1 MAKKPIDKK
10 SFEDTVSDIAE
21 EYGAQGFT
29 AKKTAAADILKG
41 DIDSFSDDGGNIGV
55 AASVLD
61 RLADVQ
67 SNIDSSRDP
76 EGAKESIATLK
87 DIKDTVKILQKSKDL
102 DADQSKRLSDIIDD
116 TTKNVKKSAKAGGS
130 FGKANENFI
139 QNLTDTLNPL
149 KQAGNLLENM
159 GLSSAGQYLNEI
171 GDVGGDKFLNAIGM
185 KKSVGT
191 SDEAIKDARNARKS
205 AQSDIDVGPQEAANL
220 NQSVLTKEGETSS
233 KGVEEGEGSM
243 TAEDLLM
250 PSLSLVPRAKKRL
263 GVALGL
269 TDASGTPFLQSIAEY
284 LKPDASSRAEG
295 AEGGGGLGLPDLK
308 LGDGDAEVPD
318 DVKPKGILSKIFGI
332 VGIGITGLFS
342 GILAIITSPFK
353 LIKGLLGKIGGG
365 VVARIGL
372 RGALAGTLAGIPI
385 VGWIGALI
393 LQAIFGIFDGLKNV
407 YNTSKDPSATIGDK
421 LWAFFDGFISGFFTF
436 GIVSPEKV
444 KEFRG
449 KIKDGFFDIMDGIY
463 DGVKTAIDNAI
474 AAVKS
479 IGSSIK
485 NFGSNI
491 IDKGKDFLKGAIR
504 SILPRKDEEGGF
516 FSIKNLA
523 MKAIPDSVYK
533 FAGIDKETG
542 EDIPEPPKVMSG
554 DIEGIDARKGLT
566 ESLGSATDAVNSG
579 SSSGNHP
586 AASMMMNTGG
596 NVSTTNNTTNNTT
609 SNASPQDQDF
619 DYYAFRGVNVHA

>member
-1 MAKKPIDKK
+1 MKK
-10 SFEDTVSDIAE
+10 SFEDTVSDITE
-21 EYGAQGFT
+21 EFGAKGFT
-29 AKKTAAADILKG
+29 AKKTATADILKS
-41 DIDSFSDDGGNIGV
+41 DIDTFGDDGTSSIGV

-67 SNIDSSRDP
+67 SNIDASRDP
-76 EGAKESIATLK
+76 EGVKESMSVLK
-87 DIKDTVKILQKSKDL
+87 DIKDTINILRKSKDL
-102 DADQSKRLSDIIDD
+102 DDEQSKKLEKIVDD
-116 TTKNVKKSAKAGGS
+116 TSKNVKKSAKSGGAL
-130 FGKANENFI
+130 GKANENFI

-171 GDVGGDKFLNAIGM
+171 GDIGGDKFLNAIGM
-185 KKSVGT
+185 KKTVGT
-191 SDEAIKDARNARKS
+191 SDEAIKDARNARKQ
-205 AQSDIDVGPQEAANL
+205 AQSEIDTGPQQEANL
-220 NQSVLTKEGETSS
+220 DQSVLTKEGETSS

-269 TDASGTPFLQSIAEY
+269 TDASGTPFLETISEY
-284 LKPDASSRAEG
+284 LKPEASSRAEVAG
-295 AEGGGGLGLPDLK
+295 ADGGLGLPPLK
-308 LGDGDAEVPD
+308 FGDGDAEVPD
-318 DVKPKGILSKIFGI
+318 DIKPKGILGKLFGFLKL
-332 VGIGITGLFS
+332 GFIGIFS
-342 GILAIITSPFK
+342 GIGSILMSPFK
-353 LIKGLLGKIGGG
+353 LIKGLLGKIGTG

-385 VGWIGALI
+385 VGWIAALV
-393 LQAIFGIFDGLKNV
+393 LQGIFGIFDGLKNV

-436 GIVSPEKV
+436 GIVSPEKI

-449 KIKDGFFDIMDGIY
+449 KIKDGFFDIMNGIY

-485 NFGSNI
+485 NFGSNLM
-491 IDKGKDFLKGAIR
+491 DKGKDFLKGAIR
-504 SILPRKDEEGGF
+504 SILPRKDPDGEWW
-516 FSIKNLA
+516 SIGNLA
-523 MKAIPDSVYK
+523 MSAIPESIYK

-542 EDIPEPPKVMSG
+542 EDIPEPPKVQTA

-566 ESLGSATDAVNSG
+566 ETLGNATDAVNSG
-579 SSSGNHP
+579 STSGMHP
-586 AASMMMNTGG
+586 AASMAINNGG
-596 NVSTTNNTTNNTT
+596 NVSNTTNTTNNTT

>member
-1 MAKKPIDKK
+1 MSDSDKR
-10 SFEDTVSDIAE
+10 FQDTVADITE

-29 AKKTAAADILKG
+29 AKKTAAADILKS
-41 DIDSFSDDGGNIGV
+41 DIETFGDDGGNIGV

-76 EGAKESIATLK
+76 ESAKESIATLK

-185 KKSVGT
+185 KKNVGT

-205 AQSDIDVGPQEAANL
+205 AQSDIDVGPQEEANL

-250 PSLSLVPRAKKRL
+250 PSLSLVPRARKRL

-308 LGDGDAEVPD
+308 LGDGDSEVPD
-318 DVKPKGILSKIFGI
+318 DIKPKGILGKIFGI
-332 VGIGITGLFS
+332 VRIGITGLFS

-365 VVARIGL
+365 IVARIGL

-449 KIKDGFFDIMDGIY
+449 KIKDGFFDIMNGIY

-491 IDKGKDFLKGAIR
+491 MDKGKDFLKGAIR
-504 SILPRKDEEGGF
+504 SILPRKDPEGGF
-516 FSIKNLA
+516 FDIGNLA
-523 MKAIPDSVYK
+523 MKAIPESVYK

-566 ESLGSATDAVNSG
+566 ETLGNATAAANSG

-586 AASMMMNTGG
+586 AAAMMMNTGG

-609 SNASPQDQDF
+609 SHASPQDQDF

>member
-1 MAKKPIDKK
+1 M
-10 SFEDTVSDIAE
+10 S
-21 EYGAQGFT
+21 
-29 AKKTAAADILKG
+29 
-41 DIDSFSDDGGNIGV
+41 GNIGV

-185 KKSVGT
+185 KKNVGT

-205 AQSDIDVGPQEAANL
+205 AQSDIDVGPQEEANL

-250 PSLSLVPRAKKRL
+250 PSLSLVPRARKRL

-284 LKPDASSRAEG
+284 LKPEAGSRAEG

-308 LGDGDAEVPD
+308 LGDGDSEVPD
-318 DVKPKGILSKIFGI
+318 DIKPKGILGKIFGI
-332 VGIGITGLFS
+332 VRIGITGLFS
-342 GILAIITSPFK
+342 GILALITSPFK

-365 VVARIGL
+365 IVARIGL

-449 KIKDGFFDIMDGIY
+449 KIKDGFFDIMNGIY

-491 IDKGKDFLKGAIR
+491 MDKGKDFLKGAIR
-504 SILPRKDEEGGF
+504 SILPRKDPEGGF
-516 FSIKNLA
+516 FNIGNLA
-523 MKAIPDSVYK
+523 MKAIPESVYK

-566 ESLGSATDAVNSG
+566 ETLGNATAAANSG
-579 SSSGNHP
+579 STSGNHP
-586 AASMMMNTGG
+586 AASMAINNGG

-609 SNASPQDQDF
+609 AHASPQDQDF

>member
-1 MAKKPIDKK
+1 MSDENTR
-10 SFEDTVSDIAE
+10 FEDTVGKITE
-21 EYGAQGFT
+21 EYGAEGFT
-29 AKKTAAADILKG
+29 AKKTAAADILKS
-41 DIDSFSDDGGNIGV
+41 DIDTFGDDGNIGV

-67 SNIDSSRDP
+67 SNIDASRDP
-76 EGAKESIATLK
+76 ESVKESMSVLK
-87 DIKDTVKILQKSKDL
+87 DIKDTIKILQKSKDL
-102 DADQSKRLSDIIDD
+102 DKDQSDRLNKIVDETS
-116 TTKNVKKSAKAGGS
+116 KNVKKSAKSGGAL
-130 FGKANENFI
+130 GKANQNFI

-171 GDVGGDKFLNAIGM
+171 GDIGGDKFLNAIGM

-205 AQSDIDVGPQEAANL
+205 AQSEIDTGPQQEANL
-220 NQSVLTKEGETSS
+220 DQSVLTKEGETSS

-284 LKPDASSRAEG
+284 LKPEASSRAEG
-295 AEGGGGLGLPDLK
+295 AEGGMGLPDLE

-318 DVKPKGILSKIFGI
+318 DIKPKGILGKLFLFLSRGLGGIFTA
-332 VGIGITGLFS
+332 IGA
-342 GILAIITSPFK
+342 ILMSPFK
-353 LIKGLLGKIGGG
+353 LIKGLMGKIGTGI
-365 VVARIGL
+365 VARIGL

-385 VGWIGALI
+385 VGWLAALV
-393 LQAIFGIFDGLKNV
+393 LQGIFGIFGGLKGV
-407 YNTSKDPSATIGDK
+407 YEEGKNNPDATLGSK
-421 LWAFFDGFISGFFTF
+421 LWAFFDGFISEFFTF
-436 GIVSPEKV
+436 GAVSREKIA
-444 KEFRG
+444 EFRG
-449 KIKDGFFDIMDGIY
+449 KIKDGFLNIMDGIY
-463 DGVKTAIDNAI
+463 DGVKNAIDNAI
-474 AAVKS
+474 AAVKN

-485 NFGSNI
+485 NFGSNLM
-491 IDKGKDFLKGAIR
+491 DKGKDFLKGAIR
-504 SILPRKDEEGGF
+504 SILPRKDPDGEWW
-516 FSIKNLA
+516 SIGNLA
-523 MKAIPDSVYK
+523 MKAIPESVYK

-542 EDIPEPPKVMSG
+542 EDIPEPPKVQTA
-554 DIEGIDARKGLT
+554 DIEGVDARQGLT
-566 ESLGSATDAVNSG
+566 ETLGNATDAVNSG
-579 SSSGNHP
+579 STSGNHP

-596 NVSTTNNTTNNTT
+596 NVNTTNNTTNNTT
-609 SNASPQDQDF
+609 ANASPQDQDF

>member
-1 MAKKPIDKK
+1 M
-10 SFEDTVSDIAE
+10 
-21 EYGAQGFT
+21 
-29 AKKTAAADILKG
+29 
-41 DIDSFSDDGGNIGV
+41 
-55 AASVLD
+55 
-61 RLADVQ
+61 
-67 SNIDSSRDP
+67 
-76 EGAKESIATLK
+76 
-87 DIKDTVKILQKSKDL
+87 QKSKDL

-185 KKSVGT
+185 KKNVGT

-205 AQSDIDVGPQEAANL
+205 AQSDIDVGPQEEANL

-250 PSLSLVPRAKKRL
+250 PSLSLVPRARKRL

-308 LGDGDAEVPD
+308 LGDGDSEVPD
-318 DVKPKGILSKIFGI
+318 DVKPKGILGKIFGI
-332 VGIGITGLFS
+332 VRIGITGLFR
-342 GILAIITSPFK
+342 GILALITSPFK

-365 VVARIGL
+365 IVARIGL

-449 KIKDGFFDIMDGIY
+449 KIKDGFFDIMNGIY

-491 IDKGKDFLKGAIR
+491 MDKGKDFLKGAIR
-504 SILPRKDEEGGF
+504 SILPRKDPEGGF
-516 FSIKNLA
+516 FDIGNLA
-523 MKAIPDSVYK
+523 MKAIPESVYK

-566 ESLGSATDAVNSG
+566 ETLGNATAAANSG
-579 SSSGNHP
+579 STSGNHP

-609 SNASPQDQDF
+609 AHASPQDQDF

>member
-1 MAKKPIDKK
+1 MSDSDKR
-10 SFEDTVSDIAE
+10 FQDTVADITE

-29 AKKTAAADILKG
+29 AKKTAAADILKS
-41 DIDSFSDDGGNIGV
+41 DIETFGDDGGNIGV

-185 KKSVGT
+185 KKNVGT

-205 AQSDIDVGPQEAANL
+205 AQSDIDVGPQEEANL

-250 PSLSLVPRAKKRL
+250 PSLSLVPRARKRL

-308 LGDGDAEVPD
+308 LGDGDSEVPD
-318 DVKPKGILSKIFGI
+318 DIKPKGILGKIFGI
-332 VGIGITGLFS
+332 VRIGITGLFS

-365 VVARIGL
+365 IVARIGL

-449 KIKDGFFDIMDGIY
+449 KIKDGFFDIMNGIY

-491 IDKGKDFLKGAIR
+491 MDKGKDFLKGAIR
-504 SILPRKDEEGGF
+504 SILPRKDPEGGF
-516 FSIKNLA
+516 FDIGNLA
-523 MKAIPDSVYK
+523 MKAIPESVYK

-566 ESLGSATDAVNSG
+566 ETLGNATAAANSG

-586 AASMMMNTGG
+586 AAAMMMNTGG

-609 SNASPQDQDF
+609 SHASPQDQDF

>member
-1 MAKKPIDKK
+1 MSDENTR
-10 SFEDTVSDIAE
+10 FEDTVGKITE
-21 EYGAQGFT
+21 EYGAEGFT
-29 AKKTAAADILKG
+29 AKKTAAADILKS
-41 DIDSFSDDGGNIGV
+41 DIDTFGDDGNIGV

-67 SNIDSSRDP
+67 SNIDASRDP
-76 EGAKESIATLK
+76 ESVKESMSVLK
-87 DIKDTVKILQKSKDL
+87 DIKDTIKILQKSKDL
-102 DADQSKRLSDIIDD
+102 DKDQSDRLNKIVDETS
-116 TTKNVKKSAKAGGS
+116 KNVKKSAKSGGAL
-130 FGKANENFI
+130 GKANQNFI

-171 GDVGGDKFLNAIGM
+171 GDIGGDKFLNAIGM

-205 AQSDIDVGPQEAANL
+205 AQSEIDTGPQQEANL
-220 NQSVLTKEGETSS
+220 DQSVLTKEGETSS

-284 LKPDASSRAEG
+284 LKPEASSRAEG
-295 AEGGGGLGLPDLK
+295 AEGGMGLPDLE

-318 DVKPKGILSKIFGI
+318 DIKPKGILGKLFLFLSRGLGGIFTA
-332 VGIGITGLFS
+332 IGA
-342 GILAIITSPFK
+342 ILMSPFK
-353 LIKGLLGKIGGG
+353 LIKGLMGKIGTGI
-365 VVARIGL
+365 VAKIGL

-385 VGWIGALI
+385 VGWLAALV
-393 LQAIFGIFDGLKNV
+393 LQGIFGIFGGLKGV
-407 YNTSKDPSATIGDK
+407 YEEGKNNPDATLGDK
-421 LWAFFDGFISGFFTF
+421 LWAFFDGFISEFFTF
-436 GIVSPEKV
+436 GAVSREKIA
-444 KEFRG
+444 EFRG
-449 KIKDGFFDIMDGIY
+449 KIKDGFLNIMDGIY
-463 DGVKTAIDNAI
+463 DGVKNAIDNAI
-474 AAVKS
+474 AAVKN

-485 NFGSNI
+485 NFGSNLM
-491 IDKGKDFLKGAIR
+491 DKGKDFLKGAIR
-504 SILPRKDEEGGF
+504 SILPRKDPDGEWW
-516 FSIKNLA
+516 SIGNLA
-523 MKAIPDSVYK
+523 MKAIPESVYK

-542 EDIPEPPKVMSG
+542 EDIPEPPKVQTA
-554 DIEGIDARKGLT
+554 DIEGVDARQGLT
-566 ESLGSATDAVNSG
+566 ETLGNATDAVNSG
-579 SSSGNHP
+579 STSGNHP

-596 NVSTTNNTTNNTT
+596 NVNTTNNTTNNTT
-609 SNASPQDQDF
+609 ANASPQDQDF

>member
-1 MAKKPIDKK
+1 MSDSDKR
-10 SFEDTVSDIAE
+10 FQDTVADITE

-41 DIDSFSDDGGNIGV
+41 DIDSFGDDGGNIGV

-185 KKSVGT
+185 KKNVGT

-205 AQSDIDVGPQEAANL
+205 AQSDIDVGPQEEANL

-250 PSLSLVPRAKKRL
+250 PSLSLVPRARKRL

-284 LKPDASSRAEG
+284 LKPEAGSRAEG

-308 LGDGDAEVPD
+308 LGDGDSEVPD
-318 DVKPKGILSKIFGI
+318 DVKPKGILGKIFGI
-332 VGIGITGLFS
+332 VRIGIRGLFR
-342 GILAIITSPFK
+342 GIIALITSPFK
-353 LIKGLLGKIGGG
+353 LIKGLIGKIGGG
-365 VVARIGL
+365 IVARIGL

-385 VGWIGALI
+385 VGWIGALV

-449 KIKDGFFDIMDGIY
+449 KIKDGFFDIMNGIY

-491 IDKGKDFLKGAIR
+491 MDKGKDFLKGAIR
-504 SILPRKDEEGGF
+504 SILPRKDPEGGF
-516 FSIKNLA
+516 FNIGNLA
-523 MKAIPDSVYK
+523 MKAIPESVYK

-566 ESLGSATDAVNSG
+566 ETLGNATAAANSG
-579 SSSGNHP
+579 STSGNHP
-586 AASMMMNTGG
+586 AASMAINNGG

-609 SNASPQDQDF
+609 AHASPQDQDF

>member
-1 MAKKPIDKK
+1 MSESDKK
-10 SFEDTVSDIAE
+10 FQDTVADITE
-21 EYGAQGFT
+21 KYGAQGFT
-29 AKKTAAADILKG
+29 AKKTAAADILKDDIKNFG
-41 DIDSFSDDGGNIGV
+41 DDGNIGV

-185 KKSVGT
+185 KKNVGT

-205 AQSDIDVGPQEAANL
+205 AQSDIDVGPQEEANL

-250 PSLSLVPRAKKRL
+250 PSLSLVPRARKRL

-284 LKPDASSRAEG
+284 LKPEAGSRAEG

-308 LGDGDAEVPD
+308 LGDGDSEVPD
-318 DVKPKGILSKIFGI
+318 DIKPKGILGKIFGI
-332 VGIGITGLFS
+332 VRIGITGLFR
-342 GILAIITSPFK
+342 GILALITSPFK

-365 VVARIGL
+365 IVARIGL

-449 KIKDGFFDIMDGIY
+449 KIKDGFFDIMNGIY

-491 IDKGKDFLKGAIR
+491 MDKGKDFLKGAIR
-504 SILPRKDEEGGF
+504 SILPRKDPEGGF
-516 FSIKNLA
+516 FDIGNLA
-523 MKAIPDSVYK
+523 MKAIPESVYK

-566 ESLGSATDAVNSG
+566 ETLGNATAAANSG
-579 SSSGNHP
+579 STSGNHP
-586 AASMMMNTGG
+586 AASMAINNGG

-609 SNASPQDQDF
+609 SHASPQDQDF

>member
-1 MAKKPIDKK
+1 M
-10 SFEDTVSDIAE
+10 
-21 EYGAQGFT
+21 
-29 AKKTAAADILKG
+29 
-41 DIDSFSDDGGNIGV
+41 SDDGGNIGV

-185 KKSVGT
+185 KKNVGT

-205 AQSDIDVGPQEAANL
+205 AQSDIDVGPQEEANL

-250 PSLSLVPRAKKRL
+250 PSLSLVPRARKRL

-308 LGDGDAEVPD
+308 LGGGDAEVPD
-318 DVKPKGILSKIFGI
+318 DVKPKGILGKIFGI
-332 VGIGITGLFS
+332 VRIGVTGLFR
-342 GILAIITSPFK
+342 GILALITSPFK

-393 LQAIFGIFDGLKNV
+393 LQAIFGIFGGLKAV
-407 YNTSKDPSATIGDK
+407 YETSKDPSATIGDK
-421 LWAFFDGFISGFFTF
+421 LWSFFDGFISDFFTF
-436 GIVSPEKV
+436 GAVSVDKI

-449 KIKDGFFDIMDGIY
+449 KIKQGFLDVMDGIY
-463 DGVKTAIDNAI
+463 DGVKNAIDNAI
-474 AAVKS
+474 AAVKG

-491 IDKGKDFLKGAIR
+491 MDKGKDFLKGAIR
-504 SILPRKDEEGGF
+504 SILPRKDEDGGF
-516 FSIKNLA
+516 FSIGNLA
-523 MKAIPDSVYK
+523 MKAIPESVYK

-566 ESLGSATDAVNSG
+566 ETLGNATAAANSG
-579 SSSGNHP
+579 STSGKHP
-586 AASMMMNTGG
+586 AASMAINNGG
-596 NVSTTNNTTNNTT
+596 NVNTTTNTTNNTT
-609 SNASPQDQDF
+609 AHASPQDQDF

>member
-1 MAKKPIDKK
+1 MKK
-10 SFEDTVSDIAE
+10 SFEDTVAGITE

-41 DIDSFSDDGGNIGV
+41 DIDNERANSDNVGV

-61 RLADVQ
+61 RLSDVQ

-76 EGAKESIATLK
+76 ESAKESIAALK
-87 DIKDTVKILQKSKDL
+87 DIKDTIKILQKSKDL
-102 DADQSKRLSDIIDD
+102 DDDQYKRLNNIIDD
-116 TTKNVKKSAKAGGS
+116 TSKNVKKSAKAGGS

-149 KQAGNLLENM
+149 KQAGSLLENM

-185 KKSVGT
+185 KKNVGT

-205 AQSDIDVGPQEAANL
+205 AQSDIDIAPQEAANL
-220 NQSVLTKEGETSS
+220 DQNVLTKEGETSS
-233 KGVEEGEGSM
+233 KGVEEGQGSM

-269 TDASGTPFLQSIAEY
+269 TDASGRPFLQSIAEY
-284 LKPDASSRAEG
+284 LKPEAGSRAEG
-295 AEGGGGLGLPDLK
+295 AEGGGGLGLPDLE
-308 LGDGDAEVPD
+308 LGDGDSEVPD
-318 DVKPKGILSKIFGI
+318 DIKPKGILGKIFGI
-332 VGIGITGLFS
+332 LRIGITGLFS

-365 VVARIGL
+365 IVARIGL

-449 KIKDGFFDIMDGIY
+449 KIKDGFFDIMNGIY

-491 IDKGKDFLKGAIR
+491 MDKGKDFLKGAIR
-504 SILPRKDEEGGF
+504 SILPRKDPEGGF
-516 FSIKNLA
+516 FDIGNLA
-523 MKAIPDSVYK
+523 MKAIPESVYK

-566 ESLGSATDAVNSG
+566 ETLGNATAAANSG

-586 AASMMMNTGG
+586 AAAMMMNTGG

-609 SNASPQDQDF
+609 SHASPQDQDF

>member
-1 MAKKPIDKK
+1 MSDSDKR
-10 SFEDTVSDIAE
+10 FQDTVADITE

-76 EGAKESIATLK
+76 ESAKESIATLK

-185 KKSVGT
+185 KKNVGT

-205 AQSDIDVGPQEAANL
+205 AQSDIDVGPQEEANL

-308 LGDGDAEVPD
+308 LGDGDSEVPD
-318 DVKPKGILSKIFGI
+318 DIKPKGILGKIFGI
-332 VGIGITGLFS
+332 LRIGITGLFS

-365 VVARIGL
+365 IVARIGL

-449 KIKDGFFDIMDGIY
+449 KIKDGFFDIMNGIY

-491 IDKGKDFLKGAIR
+491 MDKGKDFLKGAIR
-504 SILPRKDEEGGF
+504 SILPRKDPEGGF
-516 FSIKNLA
+516 FDIGNLA
-523 MKAIPDSVYK
+523 MKAIPESVYK

-566 ESLGSATDAVNSG
+566 ETLGNATAAANSG

-586 AASMMMNTGG
+586 AAAMMMNTGG

-609 SNASPQDQDF
+609 SHASPQDQDF

>member
-1 MAKKPIDKK
+1 MSESDKK
-10 SFEDTVSDIAE
+10 FQDTVADITE
-21 EYGAQGFT
+21 KYGAQGFT
-29 AKKTAAADILKG
+29 AKKTAAADILKDDIKNFG
-41 DIDSFSDDGGNIGV
+41 DDGNIGV

-185 KKSVGT
+185 KKNVGT

-205 AQSDIDVGPQEAANL
+205 AQSDIDVGPQEEANL

-250 PSLSLVPRAKKRL
+250 PSLSLVPRARKRL

-295 AEGGGGLGLPDLK
+295 AEGGGLGLPDLK
-308 LGDGDAEVPD
+308 LGGGDAEVPD
-318 DVKPKGILSKIFGI
+318 DVKPKGILGKIFGI
-332 VGIGITGLFS
+332 VRIGITGLFR
-342 GILAIITSPFK
+342 GILALITSPFK

-393 LQAIFGIFDGLKNV
+393 LQAIFGIFGGLKAV
-407 YNTSKDPSATIGDK
+407 YETSKDPSATIGDK
-421 LWAFFDGFISGFFTF
+421 LWSFFDGFISDFFTF
-436 GIVSPEKV
+436 GAVSVDKI

-449 KIKDGFFDIMDGIY
+449 KIKQGFLDVMDGIY
-463 DGVKTAIDNAI
+463 DGVKNAIDNAI
-474 AAVKS
+474 AAVKG
-479 IGSSIK
+479 IGTSIK

-491 IDKGKDFLKGAIR
+491 MDKGKDFLKGAIR
-504 SILPRKDEEGGF
+504 SILPRKDPEGGF
-516 FSIKNLA
+516 FNIGNLA
-523 MKAIPDSVYK
+523 MKAIPESVYK

-566 ESLGSATDAVNSG
+566 ETLGNATAAANSG
-579 SSSGNHP
+579 STSGNHP

-596 NVSTTNNTTNNTT
+596 NVNTTNNTTNNTT
-609 SNASPQDQDF
+609 ANASPQDQDF